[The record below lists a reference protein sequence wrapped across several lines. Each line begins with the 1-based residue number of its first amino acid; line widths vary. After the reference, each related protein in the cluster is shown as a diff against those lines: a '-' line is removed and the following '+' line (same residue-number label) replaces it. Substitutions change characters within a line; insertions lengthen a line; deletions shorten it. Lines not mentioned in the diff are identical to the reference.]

1 MKIIVFADIPMKEVS
16 FEHDSVCYAGKGNAG
31 CSYTG
36 NVIFPINAVLAE
48 KLKKDDEVKVVLL
61 KTLTETCHAG
71 KNAGL
76 FQQELDAINVKIG
89 AHISYETVDTDFVE
103 TKQSHEKRLRALL
116 SKIEEDSDLYA
127 DITFGQKTL
136 PMVLMCVMSFA
147 EKFFNADIKKI
158 VYGKVE
164 FIKHD
169 DGKAYPEKP
178 ELYDIT
184 SLYYL
189 NNLMGAMEAPS
200 GKEALKSLDSFFS
213 L

>member
-1 MKIIVFADIPMKEVS
+1 M
-16 FEHDSVCYAGKGNAG
+16 
-31 CSYTG
+31 
-36 NVIFPINAVLAE
+36 IFPINAVLAE

-71 KNAGL
+71 KNPGL

-89 AHISYETVDTDFVE
+89 AHISYETINTDFVE
-103 TKQSHEKRLRALL
+103 TKQSHEKRLRAML